1 MLKLVDV
8 EYYSKWKRE
17 SKETSNRQFWKK
29 LERPEDTKQ
38 GMDHRRHRSDRKI
51 IQRNE
56 KKSEKDYRTTV
67 LIYPAG
73 KLGQPELVRL
83 DYECV
88 LLFS

>member
-1 MLKLVDV
+1 MLL
-8 EYYSKWKRE
+8 
-17 SKETSNRQFWKK
+17 KETSNRQFWKK
-29 LERPEDTKQ
+29 LEGPEDTKQ
-38 GMDHRRHRSDRKI
+38 ETDHHRHRSDHEI
-51 IQRNE
+51 IQMNE
-56 KKSEKDYRTTV
+56 KKSEKDHRTTV